1 MVVPNPARA
10 WTGIKADPA
19 TVAAITAHYHLN
31 DPLWLQYGYYIL
43 DLMRGDWGVSPTTG
57 LPVLQQIEAHFPA
70 TLELS
75 IAALLISVLLG
86 VPMGVLSA
94 LWNGKSLDYPIRF
107 LYVTGIASPPFLL
120 ALVFQ
125 LGLSF
130 YFRIL
135 PSSGRLSPYLTPP
148 ATITGMYT
156 VDSLLTQNWVDL
168 GNSLQ
173 HLILPSVTLALLT
186 FAIITRITRSSMLE
200 TLEKDFVRTARAK
213 GLPKMTV
220 VYRHVLRNALTS
232 TLTVIGLAVQF
243 LLSGAIV
250 IETIFFWP
258 GIGWYSTQ
266 AILTLDFPSIMGVAV
281 IFTLLV
287 VLTNLVTDLA
297 YGFLDPR
304 VKY

>member
-1 MVVPNPARA
+1 
-10 WTGIKADPA
+10 
-19 TVAAITAHYHLN
+19 
-31 DPLWLQYGYYIL
+31 
-43 DLMRGDWGVSPTTG
+43 
-57 LPVLQQIEAHFPA
+57 
-70 TLELS
+70 
-75 IAALLISVLLG
+75 
-86 VPMGVLSA
+86 
-94 LWNGKSLDYPIRF
+94 
-107 LYVTGIASPPFLL
+107 
-120 ALVFQ
+120 
-125 LGLSF
+125 
-130 YFRIL
+130 
-135 PSSGRLSPYLTPP
+135 
-148 ATITGMYT
+148 
-156 VDSLLTQNWVDL
+156 
-168 GNSLQ
+168 
-173 HLILPSVTLALLT
+173 
-186 FAIITRITRSSMLE
+186 MLE